1 VPRSQWYE
9 DWREDLRKAGVERHA
24 TDVQGARLDKA
35 VGYQSIAT
43 LMQKGHGYAPDML
56 EVRQLRQAGPAAQR
70 SGPLGRSVREERRP
84 GKVLAGDVVAVPP
97 GP

>member
-1 VPRSQWYE
+1 MC
-9 DWREDLRKAGVERHA
+9 KAGVERHA
-24 TDVQGARLDKA
+24 TDVQGARLDKV
-35 VGYQSIAT
+35 VGYQSLAT

-70 SGPLGRSVREERRP
+70 GGPLGRSVREERRP
-84 GKVLAGDVVAVPP
+84 GKVLVGDVVAVPP